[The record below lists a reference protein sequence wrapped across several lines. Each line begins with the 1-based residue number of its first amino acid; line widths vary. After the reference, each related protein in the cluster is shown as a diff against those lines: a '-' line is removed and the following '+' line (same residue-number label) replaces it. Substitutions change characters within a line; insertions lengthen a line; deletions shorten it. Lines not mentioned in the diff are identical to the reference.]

1 MIRVTFYFSSGNEQ
15 SSHDC
20 QTVQEA
26 FERLQRT
33 GMQASAHPVGTTS
46 GCYSWDP
53 SKDHTLEGFKAKLEM
68 CCNDPRE
75 YSRRLIDA
83 GICKPWNPYLSR

>member
-1 MIRVTFYFSSGNEQ
+1 MIRVTFYFTSGAMQ

-20 QTVQEA
+20 HTAEEA

-33 GMQASAHPVGTTS
+33 GMQAVAHPVGTTS

-53 SKDHTLEGFKAKLEM
+53 SKDHTLKGFEAKLAM
-68 CCNDPRE
+68 CCNDAGE

-83 GICKPWNPYLSR
+83 GICKPWNFYLSR